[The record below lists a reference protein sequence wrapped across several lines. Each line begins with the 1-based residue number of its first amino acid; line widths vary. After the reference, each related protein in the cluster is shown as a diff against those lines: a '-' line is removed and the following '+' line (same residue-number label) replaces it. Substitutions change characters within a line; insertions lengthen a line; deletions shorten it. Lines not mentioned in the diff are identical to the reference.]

1 MLLEEIKE
9 KFASMKFES
18 SREIDNIE
26 TNHRVYAIKFGN
38 EYGVGISFTSDI
50 EVNEEFSSVSF
61 RTIELKDQGKLLYL
75 SCENSDLRNYFA
87 SFCVSF
93 IDEENID
100 EVVRD
105 PLEWWQNW
113 SQLLGNRKYDKK
125 PYSLLSELIAVKSLY
140 VDNKELVWG
149 GPDFRSHDIELEE
162 FDVEVKSTLLKS
174 KTEITISSLYQFDFQ
189 KKLFLYFIRLEK
201 TKEGI
206 NINMLVKDLIALGY
220 SKNDLE
226 SKLMQMGYPL
236 GNSARE
242 ENYTI
247 LEKRKYAVDSNFPRI
262 TLDSFK
268 ENHLFESITKI
279 TYNINLSNLEFIEW

>member
-18 SREIDNIE
+18 AREIENIK
-26 TNHRVYAIKFGN
+26 TNHRVYALKFGN
-38 EYGVGISFTSDI
+38 EYGVGISFASDI

-61 RTIELKDQGKLLYL
+61 RTIELEEQGKLLYL
-75 SCENSDLRNYFA
+75 SCENINLRNYFA

-93 IDEENID
+93 IDEENIY
-100 EVVRD
+100 EVVEN
-105 PLEWWQNW
+105 PLEWWKNW
-113 SQLLGNRKYDKK
+113 SQLLGNKKYDKK

>member
-18 SREIDNIE
+18 AREIENIK
-26 TNHRVYAIKFGN
+26 TNHRVYALKFGN
-38 EYGVGISFTSDI
+38 EYGVGISFASDI

-61 RTIELKDQGKLLYL
+61 RTIELEEQGKLLYL
-75 SCENSDLRNYFA
+75 SCENINLRNYFA

-93 IDEENID
+93 IDEENIY
-100 EVVRD
+100 EVVEN
-105 PLEWWQNW
+105 PLEWWKNW
-113 SQLLGNRKYDKK
+113 SQLLGNKKYDKK

-162 FDVEVKSTLLKS
+162 FDVELKSTLLKS

>member
-18 SREIDNIE
+18 AREIENIK
-26 TNHRVYAIKFGN
+26 TNHRVYALKFGN
-38 EYGVGISFTSDI
+38 EYGVGISFASDI

-61 RTIELKDQGKLLYL
+61 RTIELEEQGKLLYL
-75 SCENSDLRNYFA
+75 SCENINLRNYFA

-93 IDEENID
+93 IDEENIY
-100 EVVRD
+100 EVVEN
-105 PLEWWQNW
+105 PLEWWKNW
-113 SQLLGNRKYDKK
+113 SQLLGNKKYDKK

-140 VDNKELVWG
+140 VDNKELVCG

>member
-1 MLLEEIKE
+1 M
-9 KFASMKFES
+9 
-18 SREIDNIE
+18 
-26 TNHRVYAIKFGN
+26 
-38 EYGVGISFTSDI
+38 
-50 EVNEEFSSVSF
+50 
-61 RTIELKDQGKLLYL
+61 LYL

-149 GPDFRSHDIELEE
+149 GPDFRSHDIELGE

-201 TKEGI
+201 AKEGLNI
-206 NINMLVKDLIALGY
+206 NILVKDLISLGY
-220 SKNDLE
+220 DKNDLE
-226 SKLMQMGYPL
+226 SKLMQMGYPS
-236 GNSARE
+236 GSSARE
-242 ENYTI
+242 INYTI

-279 TYNINLSNLEFIEW
+279 TYNINLSNLEFTEW

>member
-105 PLEWWQNW
+105 PLGWWQNW

-149 GPDFRSHDIELEE
+149 GPDFRSHDIELGE

-201 TKEGI
+201 AKEGLNI
-206 NINMLVKDLIALGY
+206 NILVKDLIALGY
-220 SKNDLE
+220 DKNDLE
-226 SKLMQMGYPL
+226 SKLMQMGYPS
-236 GNSARE
+236 GSSARE
-242 ENYTI
+242 INYTI

-279 TYNINLSNLEFIEW
+279 TYDINLSNLEFTEW

>member
-1 MLLEEIKE
+1 M
-9 KFASMKFES
+9 
-18 SREIDNIE
+18 
-26 TNHRVYAIKFGN
+26 
-38 EYGVGISFTSDI
+38 
-50 EVNEEFSSVSF
+50 
-61 RTIELKDQGKLLYL
+61 LYL
-75 SCENSDLRNYFA
+75 SCENINLRNYFA

-93 IDEENID
+93 IDEENIY
-100 EVVRD
+100 EVIEN
-105 PLEWWQNW
+105 PLGWWKNW
-113 SQLLGNRKYDKK
+113 SQLLGNKKYDKK

-279 TYNINLSNLEFIEW
+279 TYNINLSNLEFTEW

>member
-201 TKEGI
+201 AKEGLNI
-206 NINMLVKDLIALGY
+206 NILVKDLIALGY
-220 SKNDLE
+220 DKNDLE
-226 SKLMQMGYPL
+226 SKLMQMGYPS
-236 GNSARE
+236 GSSARE
-242 ENYTI
+242 INYTI

>member
-18 SREIDNIE
+18 AREIENIK
-26 TNHRVYAIKFGN
+26 TNHRVYALKFGN
-38 EYGVGISFTSDI
+38 EYGVGISFASDI

-61 RTIELKDQGKLLYL
+61 RTIELEEQGKLLYL
-75 SCENSDLRNYFA
+75 SCENINLRNYFA

-93 IDEENID
+93 IDEENIY
-100 EVVRD
+100 EVVEN
-105 PLEWWQNW
+105 PLEWWKNW
-113 SQLLGNRKYDKK
+113 SQLLGNKKYDKK

-201 TKEGI
+201 AKEGLNI
-206 NINMLVKDLIALGY
+206 NILVKDLISLGY
-220 SKNDLE
+220 DKNDLE
-226 SKLMQMGYPL
+226 SKLMQMGYPS
-236 GNSARE
+236 GSSARE
-242 ENYTI
+242 INYTI

-279 TYNINLSNLEFIEW
+279 TYNINLSNLEFTEW